1 MPALNHN
8 PRRDSQMTRGR
19 NWFVWR
25 VVATVV
31 LLGLLAAGGFAV
43 HRLGWSQGYA
53 AAELADRG
61 EEVPTPPL
69 APPGWRPVG
78 FARGGLLLTSL
89 LLGFLFLVFVGKLV
103 RLIMWGAMAGPAMA
117 WHGTGGPW
125 HHHWHCRH
133 GPVPPWH
140 GPNYGWPNESS
151 QADGAE
157 EKAAA

>member
-1 MPALNHN
+1 
-8 PRRDSQMTRGR
+8 MTKSR
-19 NWFVWR
+19 NWFAWR

-31 LLGLLAAGGFAV
+31 LLGLLVAGGFAV

-53 AAELADRG
+53 AAELAERG

-78 FARGGLLLTSL
+78 FARGGSLLTSL
-89 LLGFLFLVFVGKLV
+89 LLGFLFLVFVS
-103 RLIMWGAMAGPAMA
+103 RLLRVIMWGAMAGPAMA
-117 WHGTGGPW
+117 WHGAGGPW
-125 HHHWHCRH
+125 HHHWRCMH

-140 GPNYGWPNESS
+140 GPGYGWPSESS
-151 QADGAE
+151 QGDEAK